1 MFDKL
6 SDNLNLLMAKTRINA
21 SELARQTGVPAS
33 TIKKI
38 RSRNNINPTLATLL
52 PLARKFS
59 INVSQLIGDTEI
71 PAQETKRIQN
81 HESNETYLPL
91 LTWRDAATR
100 PNLPN
105 NKQSSSGI
113 SYKTYGKQCFTLV
126 IEEDNWEG
134 FTKESIII
142 IDPESAI
149 EHKDFA
155 LVHKEGTNV
164 PALRQVLHDDGN
176 IYLKPIVRDYN
187 IAILTPQHRFI
198 GVVVET
204 RKKLKR

>member
-52 PLARKFS
+52 PLAKKFD
-59 INVSQLIGDTEI
+59 INVSQLIGDSEI
-71 PAQETKRIQN
+71 PERETKRTLN
-81 HESNETYLPL
+81 HETKESYLPL
-91 LTWRDAATR
+91 LTWREASVW

-105 NKQSSSGI
+105 NKQSLSDISSRKY
-113 SYKTYGKQCFTLV
+113 SKQCFTLT
-126 IEEDNWEG
+126 IDEDNWEG
-134 FTKESIII
+134 FSKESVII
-142 IDPESAI
+142 IDPEAAI
-149 EHKDFA
+149 EHRDFV
-155 LVHKEGTNV
+155 LVHKEGSST

-176 IYLKPIVRDYN
+176 IYLKPIVTDYN
-187 IAILTPQHRFI
+187 VTLLTPQHRFV
-198 GVVVET
+198 GVVIET

>member
-52 PLARKFS
+52 PLAQKFS
-59 INVSQLIGDTEI
+59 LNVSQLIGDTEI
-71 PAQETKRIQN
+71 PVQETKRIQN
-81 HESNETYLPL
+81 HESKEAYLPL
-91 LTWRDAATR
+91 LTWREATTW
-100 PNLPN
+100 PSLSN
-105 NKQSSSGI
+105 NNQISSEIASKQ
-113 SYKTYGKQCFTLV
+113 YGKQCFTLA
-126 IEEDNWEG
+126 IEEDNWKG
-134 FTKESIII
+134 FTKGSIVI

-149 EHKDFA
+149 EHRDFA
-155 LVHKEGTNV
+155 LVHKEGSST

-176 IYLKPIVRDYN
+176 IYLKPIVSDYH
-187 IAILTPQHRFI
+187 IAILTPQHRFV
-198 GVVVET
+198 GVVIET

>member
-38 RSRNNINPTLATLL
+38 RSRNSINPTLATLL

-71 PAQETKRIQN
+71 PEQEAKRIQN
-81 HESNETYLPL
+81 HELKEAYLPL
-91 LTWRDAATR
+91 LTWREAAIWPHLT
-100 PNLPN
+100 N
-105 NKQSSSGI
+105 NIQVSSDIAKKQ
-113 SYKTYGKQCFTLV
+113 YGKECFTLA

-134 FTKESIII
+134 FAIESIII
-142 IDPESAI
+142 IDPEAAI
-149 EHKDFA
+149 EHRDFV
-155 LVHKEGTNV
+155 LVHKEGSNA
-164 PALRQVLHDDGN
+164 PALRQVLQDDGN
-176 IYLKPIVRDYN
+176 TYLKPLISDYT
-187 IAILTPQHRFI
+187 ITILTPQHRFV
-198 GVVVET
+198 GVVIET
-204 RKKLKR
+204 RKKLKK